1 MNNIKK
7 DKNTTIAA
15 LIPCLNEEKTIALT
29 IKNIKKF
36 CSKIDIYV
44 CDNDSTD
51 QTSQIA
57 KSLGAYVIKEE
68 RKGKGYAMDR
78 LFQHVNADYY
88 LMVDGDNT
96 YDVSKINKHLDIM
109 LAEEVDMLIGVRND
123 YDHNSFPKGHKF
135 GNKLFNKAIEICF
148 GKGIT
153 DVLSGYRILSKK
165 YVKSFPNLSRKF
177 DIEVEMS
184 VHALELNVKIV
195 EQNIKYFKRPEGSL
209 SKLNTYSD
217 GLKILSRIII
227 MLIDSRPIYLFSII
241 CLILLVLSMLLLFPI
256 LNYWL
261 DFGTVPRIPTFI
273 LGAFLLIIGFT
284 IFLTGLILDSI
295 SRHRIEEKKVKFKLF
310 DLS

>member
-1 MNNIKK
+1 MNEFKKNENIRV
-7 DKNTTIAA
+7 AA
-15 LIPCLNEEKTIALT
+15 LIPCLNEEKTIGYT

-36 CSKIDIYV
+36 YSNINIYV
-44 CDNDSTD
+44 CDNGSSDKTFK
-51 QTSQIA
+51 IA
-57 KSLGAYVIKEE
+57 QSLGAHVIKEE

-88 LMVDGDNT
+88 FMVDGDNT
-96 YDVSKINKHLDIM
+96 YDVSKINEHFDMM

-123 YDHNSFPKGHKF
+123 FENNTFPRGHKF

-153 DVLSGYRILSKK
+153 DVLSGYRMLSKK
-165 YVKSFPNLSRKF
+165 YVKSFPNLSKKF
-177 DIEVEMS
+177 DIEIEMS
-184 VHALELNVKIV
+184 VHALELNAKII
-195 EQNIKYFKRPEGSL
+195 EQNIKYFKRPDGSF

-227 MLIDSRPIYLFSII
+227 MLIDSRPIYLFSTIS
-241 CLILLVLSMLLLFPI
+241 LILFVLSIVLLLPVM
-256 LNYWL
+256 NYWL
-261 DFGTVPRIPTFI
+261 DFGTVPRIPTLI
-273 LGAFLLIIGFT
+273 LGTFLLIIGFT

-310 DLS
+310 DFN

>member
-1 MNNIKK
+1 MNEFKKNENIRV
-7 DKNTTIAA
+7 AA
-15 LIPCLNEEKTIALT
+15 LIPCLNEEKTIGYT

-36 CSKIDIYV
+36 YSNINIYV
-44 CDNDSTD
+44 CDNGSSDKTFK
-51 QTSQIA
+51 IA
-57 KSLGAYVIKEE
+57 QSLGAYVIKEE

-88 LMVDGDNT
+88 FMVDGDNT
-96 YDVSKINKHLDIM
+96 YDVSKINKHFEIM

-123 YDHNSFPKGHKF
+123 FENNTFPRGHKF

-165 YVKSFPNLSRKF
+165 YVKSFPNLSKKF
-177 DIEVEMS
+177 DIEIEMS
-184 VHALELNVKIV
+184 VHALELNAKII
-195 EQNIKYFKRPEGSL
+195 EQNIKYFKRPDGSF

-227 MLIDSRPIYLFSII
+227 MLIDSRPIYLFSTIS
-241 CLILLVLSMLLLFPI
+241 LILFVLSIVLLFPVM
-256 LNYWL
+256 NYWL
-261 DFGTVPRIPTFI
+261 DFGTVPRIPTLI
-273 LGAFLLIIGFT
+273 LGIFLVIIGFT

-310 DLS
+310 DFN

>member
-1 MNNIKK
+1 MNDLKKNRNII
-7 DKNTTIAA
+7 IAA
-15 LIPCLNEEKTIALT
+15 LIPCLNEEKTIGST

-36 CSKIDIYV
+36 YSNINIYV
-44 CDNDSTD
+44 CDNGSSDKTFE
-51 QTSQIA
+51 IA
-57 KSLGAYVIKEE
+57 KSLGAHVIKEE
-68 RKGKGYAMDR
+68 RKGKGFAMDR

-88 LMVDGDNT
+88 FMVDGDNT
-96 YDVSKINKHLDIM
+96 YDVSKLDKHFDIM

-123 YDHNSFPKGHKF
+123 LEHNTFPRGHKF

-165 YVKSFPNLSRKF
+165 YVKSFPNLSKKF
-177 DIEVEMS
+177 DIEIEMS
-184 VHALELNVKIV
+184 VHALELNAKII
-195 EQNIKYFKRPEGSL
+195 EQNIKYFKRPDGSF

-217 GLKILSRIII
+217 GLKLLSRIII

-241 CLILLVLSMLLLFPI
+241 SLILFVLSTVLLSPVI
-256 LNYWL
+256 NYWL
-261 DFGTVPRIPTFI
+261 NFGTVPRFPTLI
-273 LGAFLLIIGFT
+273 LGTFLLIIGFT

-310 DLS
+310 NFN

>member
-1 MNNIKK
+1 MSNIKK
-7 DKNTTIAA
+7 NKNISIAA
-15 LIPCLNEEKTIALT
+15 LIPCLNEEKTIGST

-36 CSKIDIYV
+36 CPNINVYV
-44 CDNDSTD
+44 CDNGSSDKTFE
-51 QTSQIA
+51 IA
-57 KSLGAYVIKEE
+57 KGLGAHVIKEP
-68 RKGKGYAMDR
+68 RKGKGFAMDR

-88 LMVDGDNT
+88 FMVDGDNT
-96 YDVSKINKHLDIM
+96 YDISEIKKHINLM
-109 LAEEVDMLIGVRND
+109 LIEEVDMLIGVRND
-123 YDHNSFPKGHKF
+123 LENNTFPRGHKF

-184 VHALELNVKIV
+184 VHALELNVKIL

-217 GLKILSRIII
+217 GFKILSRIII

-241 CLILLVLSMLLLFPI
+241 SLILFVLSISLLLPVI
-256 LNYWL
+256 NYWL
-261 DFGTVPRIPTFI
+261 EFGNVPRIPTFI
-273 LGAFLLIIGFT
+273 LGTFLLIIGFT

-310 DLS
+310 NYN